1 MASALCR
8 LAQPQPALVA
18 RIWASIRR
26 VLWSVQ
32 AAAERLDRDGAQLWA
47 QARAEEDADA
57 DPLVQVLR
65 SAIELDSLGDALAT
79 WAADVSGERP
89 DAQAAMTLDHIEARL
104 DAAGVPHEPREAP
117 PRGRAGRGV

>member
-1 MASALCR
+1 MAAALCR

-32 AAAERLDRDGAQLWA
+32 AAADRLDHEGAELWA
-47 QARAEEDADA
+47 QAREEDDADA
-57 DPLVQVLR
+57 EPLVQVLR
-65 SAIELDSLGDALAT
+65 SAIELDSIGDALAT

-89 DAQAAMTLDHIEARL
+89 DAQAAEALDRIEARL
-104 DAAGVPHEPREAP
+104 DTAGVPHEPREGP